1 MSLAVPPSR
10 SVTVRVPAKVNL
22 ELIVGP
28 LRPDGFHDLAT
39 VYQAVSLYDDVTV
52 RPADDWSVTVT
63 GSESHLVP
71 DGGDNLALRAARRL
85 AEAAGIEEPV
95 SIAIHKEIPVAG
107 GMAGGSA
114 DAAGALLACDALW
127 GLGTPRH
134 ALEQLAGEIGS
145 DVPFALAGGT
155 AVGSGRGEQLAP
167 VLARGSYQWVFAFSD
182 TGLST
187 PRVYAECDRLREGRD
202 VPPPKPTAAMMTA
215 LRSGDA
221 AALGK
226 ALVNDLQPAALSLQP
241 QLREVLEL
249 GSECGA
255 LGGLVSGSGPT
266 VAFVVPDAE
275 VALDLAV
282 ALAASGLAAGVKR
295 ATGPVHGAQVVPG
308 PSVTRVD

>member
-39 VYQAVSLYDDVTV
+39 VFQAVSLYDDVTV
-52 RPADDWSVTVT
+52 RPADDWSVQVT
-63 GSESHLVP
+63 GAEAHLVP
-71 DGGDNLALRAARRL
+71 QDGDNLAVRAARKL
-85 AEAAGIEEPV
+85 AEAAGIDEPV
-95 SIAIHKEIPVAG
+95 SISIRKEIPVAG

-134 ALEQLAGEIGS
+134 VLEHLAGEVGS
-145 DVPFALAGGT
+145 DVPFALVGGT
-155 AVGSGRGEQLAP
+155 AVGSGRGERLAP
-167 VLARGSYQWVFAFSD
+167 VLAQGSYQWVFAFSE

-187 PRVYAECDRLREGRD
+187 PSVYAECDRLRQGRD
-202 VPPPKPTAAMMTA
+202 IPVPEPTAPMMTA

-221 AALGK
+221 AALGR
-226 ALVNDLQPAALSLQP
+226 AMVNDLQPAALSLQP
-241 QLREVLEL
+241 RLREVLAV
-249 GSECGA
+249 GQECGA
-255 LGGLVSGSGPT
+255 FGGLVSGSGPT
-266 VAFVVPDAE
+266 VAFLVPDSE

-282 ALAASGLAAGVKR
+282 ALAASGLADGVKR
-295 ATGPVHGAQVVPG
+295 ATGPVHGAQIVPG
-308 PSVTRVD
+308 PTVVRVD